1 MQEMEITVQ
10 ICTPYPQ
17 FAPAANFIFFLENTL
32 YISRLTQPKCGK
44 LNITKDKTIQG
55 APRIVLLLPPPA
67 YYEYK

>member
-1 MQEMEITVQ
+1 MEIAVQ

-17 FAPAANFIFFLENTL
+17 FATAANFIFFLENTL
-32 YISRLTQPKCGK
+32 YIRRLTQPKCGK
-44 LNITKDKTIQG
+44 LQNIQTYETIQG